1 MATKPLYNKL
11 VAIHLENELL
21 NSQGAKVKT
30 LKVRFNTV
38 DEPFEA
44 NTGPQGPTGPTGP
57 TGADGVDG
65 PTGETGPAG
74 NPDMIVISPNG
85 QEYLITVDN
94 NGVLGTSAL
103 GGGPTSAT
111 AATGPASG
119 FLPTGP

>member
-21 NSQGAKVKT
+21 NSQGGKVKT

-44 NTGPQGPTGPTGP
+44 NTGPTGPTGA

-65 PTGETGPAG
+65 ATGATGATGADGNPNMLVTSPNGSIYQITVSNNGTIGTIPVSITTGPAG
-74 NPDMIVISPNG
+74 
-85 QEYLITVDN
+85 Q
-94 NGVLGTSAL
+94 
-103 GGGPTSAT
+103 
-111 AATGPASG
+111 GPA
-119 FLPTGP
+119 LPTIP

>member
-44 NTGPQGPTGPTGP
+44 NTGPIGPTGATGANGIDGPTGPTGP
-57 TGADGVDG
+57 
-65 PTGETGPAG
+65 TGPAG
-74 NPDMIVISPNG
+74 NPDMIVTSPNG
-85 QEYLITVDN
+85 TEYYILVDN
-94 NGVLGTSAL
+94 MGFLYTQPVN
-103 GGGPTSAT
+103 
-111 AATGPASG
+111 TGPVGQPGMTA
-119 FLPTGP
+119 LT

>member
-44 NTGPQGPTGPTGP
+44 NTGPTGPTGANGVNGATGPTGP
-57 TGADGVDG
+57 TGADG
-65 PTGETGPAG
+65 
-74 NPDMIVISPNG
+74 NPNMILTSPNG
-85 QEYLITVDN
+85 STYEIIVDN
-94 NGVLGTSAL
+94 NGNLSTQPVAIVISQ
-103 GGGPTSAT
+103 GGNNIIPQV
-111 AATGPASG
+111 P
-119 FLPTGP
+119 

>member
-44 NTGPQGPTGPTGP
+44 NTGPTGATGADGVDGATGPTGP
-57 TGADGVDG
+57 TGADG
-65 PTGETGPAG
+65 
-74 NPDMIVISPNG
+74 NPNMLVTSPNG
-85 QEYLITVDN
+85 SVYQITVDN
-94 NGVLGTSAL
+94 NGNLSTIPVSIN
-103 GGGPTSAT
+103 
-111 AATGPASG
+111 TGPA
-119 FLPTGP
+119 GPGTIIPFNP